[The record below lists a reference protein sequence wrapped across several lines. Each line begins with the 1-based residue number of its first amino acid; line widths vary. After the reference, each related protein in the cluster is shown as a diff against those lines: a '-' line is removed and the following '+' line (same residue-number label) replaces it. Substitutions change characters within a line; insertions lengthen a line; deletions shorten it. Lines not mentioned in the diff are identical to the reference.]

1 MAAAESNALMV
12 QQLSRQLHAVSEIA
26 ESLTL
31 RLLAMEERFEQLQL
45 NALSAGSDPA
55 PDEASQQLLDD
66 SGDRLR
72 HLQGLLDED
81 APGQVLELVTP
92 SADEM
97 ASGCDDEAISVRE
110 DLDELEPSLNETV
123 YVDDPQIDPAH
134 DQLND
139 QHDDDQDEND
149 QIDLLSA

>member
-97 ASGCDDEAISVRE
+97 ASGCVDEAISVRE

>member
-55 PDEASQQLLDD
+55 PDEASQQLLDV

-97 ASGCDDEAISVRE
+97 ASGCVDEAISDRE